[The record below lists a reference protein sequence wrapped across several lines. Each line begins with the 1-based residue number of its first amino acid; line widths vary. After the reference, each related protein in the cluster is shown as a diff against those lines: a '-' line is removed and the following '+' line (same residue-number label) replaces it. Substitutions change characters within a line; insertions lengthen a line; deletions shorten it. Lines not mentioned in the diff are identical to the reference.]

1 MNAEDPTINRS
12 LLPSGPLAKEAHAGR
27 TWLPQ
32 DLPLVV
38 FTRGLGTSTD
48 LKFLCQE
55 VPWDHRQARIVF
67 LHLDPKLSHTLKGRT
82 PDLSFFST
90 YCLWKMIQWQLNAF
104 LKYTLCPLNLLE
116 KLPQPLLKF
125 LLVGMWNALS
135 IDFWYLSKVWSFEA
149 LPPNSWKIYPF
160 SIIWPKYKATW
171 LASMHPMASSK
182 SENSTQT

>member
-1 MNAEDPTINRS
+1 MQKTPTVNRS
-12 LLPSGPLAKEAHAGR
+12 PFPNGCLAKVAHAGR

-38 FTRGLGTSTD
+38 FTRGLGI
-48 LKFLCQE
+48 KYWPKIP
-55 VPWDHRQARIVF
+55 VPGSSLRSQTRRIIF

-90 YCLWKMIQWQLNAF
+90 YCLWNMIQWQLNAF
-104 LKYTLCPLNLLE
+104 LKYTLCPLNFLE

-125 LLVGMWNALS
+125 LLVRMWNALN

-149 LPPNSWKIYPF
+149 LPPHSWKIYPF